1 MDPATLNRYITITNW
16 GVGAGLFL
24 SGTVYLI
31 AYLFHIP
38 GFSGTRMGLCTT
50 GPWPFTMSSFFLIFA
65 GGSAVTYLYASR
77 KDPEVRAD
85 SRLQYHLFN
94 GIFALGGSYFL
105 VFLLSLLLQVI
116 MPFPPDE
123 VTWILIQCG
132 LCFVFWIGIRWQG
145 SGYKAVSAY
154 SEYRGTAFDNRHPC
168 SPLRQL
174 QLRVRSS
181 WCFSGAGF
189 VVRRW
194 WIRKQNPALFRE
206 YD

>member
-1 MDPATLNRYITITNW
+1 MPLASAGEPTTGNRMDPATLNRYITITNW

-38 GFSGTRMGLCTT
+38 GFSGTWMGLCTT
-50 GPWPFTMSSFFLIFA
+50 GPWPFTISSFFLIFA

-94 GIFALGGSYFL
+94 GIFALGRSYFL

-132 LCFVFWIGIRWQG
+132 LCFVFWIGIRWQCSQYFAIPMRWVPTKLQAIFFIGIICLMLAILFG
-145 SGYKAVSAY
+145 SAELASGLLILS
-154 SEYRGTAFDNRHPC
+154 HP
-168 SPLRQL
+168 
-174 QLRVRSS
+174 
-181 WCFSGAGF
+181 GG
-189 VVRRW
+189 
-194 WIRKQNPALFRE
+194 
-206 YD
+206 